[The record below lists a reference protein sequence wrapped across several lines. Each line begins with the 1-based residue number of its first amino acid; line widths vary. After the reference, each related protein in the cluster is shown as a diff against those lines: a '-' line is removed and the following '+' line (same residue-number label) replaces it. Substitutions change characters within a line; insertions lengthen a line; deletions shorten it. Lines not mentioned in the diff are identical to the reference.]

1 MNQFMSLGSKILSAV
16 LIISLATFF
25 CCKKRTDINL
35 SPEIRELNMY
45 AIELEPE
52 QAGIVSDK
60 ILNRVF
66 TAKGTKIYGLG
77 EAAHGSSTLMGLKSD
92 IFRYLVENKGCKA
105 ICYEFNY
112 ERSLEIDDYV
122 INGTGNIDSLI
133 YDLSWIQSNK
143 EVKRLLVWMRE
154 YNSSK
159 EESEKVHF
167 TGIDCQLD
175 MFTPERLQ
183 YNISHLDQG
192 LSQIIDKELTE
203 LSITGRPEYRGMKEE
218 EFKSIEAL
226 ILTIKEISLS
236 YINSKDT
243 FTETAS
249 ESKIL
254 HLIDCMLT
262 SHTFLF
268 NVYNGKGHKR
278 DEFMAENIFWA
289 LKQYDDSSS
298 IVVWAH
304 NAHLCVVPNLDPHYY
319 PEGASSMGFYLRE
332 QLNDK
337 YQVVGTSFNRGQII
351 AVETD
356 TLTGKDTAPHIIY
369 IDTIPPEGSVNRL
382 FESARYKNFVLDL
395 RNIDTGTKL
404 YTYLDTIR
412 PFLGVGDFY
421 IGNTLAHYKDDRT
434 VNLVEAYDIIFH
446 FKEIRPLN
454 ISGKWVLKTKSE

>member
-1 MNQFMSLGSKILSAV
+1 MTARIQYISAKIIILSI
-16 LIISLATFF
+16 LIIVGICQS
-25 CCKKRTDINL
+25 CKESTDDKL
-35 SPEIRELNMY
+35 SPEIRELNKY
-45 AIELEPE
+45 AIELDSE

-60 ILNRVF
+60 ILDRVF
-66 TAKGTKIYGLG
+66 TEKAKRVYGLG
-77 EAAHGSSTLMGLKSD
+77 EAAHGSSTLMNLKSE
-92 IFRYLVENKGCKA
+92 IFRYLVKNKECRA

-112 ERSLEIDDYV
+112 ERSLGIDDYV
-122 INGTGNIDSLI
+122 INGRGILDSLL
-133 YDLSWIQSNK
+133 YNFYWIQSNE

-159 EESEKVHF
+159 EDSEKVHF

-183 YNISHLDQG
+183 YNISRLDQS
-192 LSQIIDKELTE
+192 LSQVIRDDLTA
-203 LSITGRPEYRGMKEE
+203 LSLPGKPEYRGMKEE

-226 ILTIKEISLS
+226 ILTIKERSLS

-254 HLIDCMLT
+254 HLIDCMLS

-278 DEFMAENIFWA
+278 DEFMASNILWA
-289 LKQYDDSSS
+289 LNQYNESSS
-298 IVVWAH
+298 IAVWAH
-304 NAHLCVVPNLDPHYY
+304 NAHLCIVPDLDPHYY
-319 PEGASSMGFYLRE
+319 PEGGSSMGFYLRE

-421 IGNTLAHYKDDRT
+421 IGNTLAHYSDDRI
-434 VNLVEAYDIIFH
+434 VNLAEAYDIIFH
-446 FKEIRPLN
+446 IENSEALHL
-454 ISGKWVLKTKSE
+454 SGKWQKSK